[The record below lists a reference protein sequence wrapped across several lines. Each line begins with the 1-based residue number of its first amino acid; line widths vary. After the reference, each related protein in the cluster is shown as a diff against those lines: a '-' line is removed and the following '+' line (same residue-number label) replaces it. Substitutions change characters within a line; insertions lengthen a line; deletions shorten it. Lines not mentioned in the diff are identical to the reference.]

1 MLPYSITW
9 EGFPWHTQTQ
19 LSVQIWSNSSLLCQ
33 TPEAGQLG
41 LFHIFKQHEM
51 NITELFWV
59 TCWQSLF
66 PQGQLSQ
73 RQPLAPVQF
82 LWCNW
87 QFYWVAG
94 GGSPS
99 PPADLA
105 KSDTAKGL
113 DRTSRGQLGP
123 AGQAAGLSFSASH
136 RGVVV
141 PMAALQLEG
150 AAPALFLS
158 RAPGWWGAENL
169 GLGGGHSLWAWVR
182 GSQWPVFIFIF
193 VLWGM

>member
-1 MLPYSITW
+1 MCPS
-9 EGFPWHTQTQ
+9 
-19 LSVQIWSNSSLLCQ
+19 SSLGWGICATLLDY
-33 TPEAGQLG
+33 LG
-41 LFHIFKQHEM
+41 RL
-51 NITELFWV
+51 
-59 TCWQSLF
+59 SLAH
-66 PQGQLSQ
+66 SDT
-73 RQPLAPVQF
+73 AV
-82 LWCNW
+82 C
-87 QFYWVAG
+87 
-94 GGSPS
+94 SDMI
-99 PPADLA
+99 DLA

-169 GLGGGHSLWAWVR
+169 GLGGGHSL
-182 GSQWPVFIFIF
+182 
-193 VLWGM
+193 